1 MQFCWNHAKT
11 KWKIVADF
19 SIENTLEGS
28 VIGLDEVG
36 RGPLAGPVVS
46 CGVIYNNYEILET
59 KTPITDSKKLTIK
72 QRLELFNFFQQ
83 LKKENILEYYLG
95 LATVEEIDQINILEA
110 TKLSMKRVID
120 KFNNPSASIIIDG
133 NFKLEYKNTNEKSII
148 GGDKVSLSIATASI
162 IAKIHRD
169 RLMSILDSKYQHFGW
184 KKNAG
189 YGTKKHIDAIKEN
202 GPTNFHRKTFEPIK
216 SLIKE

>member
-1 MQFCWNHAKT
+1 M
-11 KWKIVADF
+11 ADF
-19 SIENTLEGS
+19 SIENTIEGP

-46 CGVIYNNYEILET
+46 CGVIYNSYEILET
-59 KTPITDSKKLTIK
+59 KIPITDSKKLTIK
-72 QRLELFNFFQQ
+72 QRLELFKFFQK
-83 LKKENILEYYLG
+83 LKKENVLEYHLG
-95 LATVEEIDQINILEA
+95 LATVKEIDQINILEA

-120 KFNNPSASIIIDG
+120 KFNCSTASLIIDG

-169 RLMSILDSKYQHFGW
+169 RLMNILDNKYQHFGW
-184 KKNAG
+184 KQNAG
-189 YGTKKHIDAIKEN
+189 YGTKKHIDAIREK
-202 GPTNFHRKTFEPIK
+202 GATKFHRKTFEPIK
-216 SLIKE
+216 SLIRK

>member
-1 MQFCWNHAKT
+1 M
-11 KWKIVADF
+11 ADF
-19 SIENTLEGS
+19 SIENTIEGP

-46 CGVIYNNYEILET
+46 CGVIYNSYEILET
-59 KTPITDSKKLTIK
+59 KIPITDSKKLTIK
-72 QRLELFNFFQQ
+72 QRLELFKLFKQ
-83 LKKENILEYYLG
+83 LKKENILKYYLG

-169 RLMSILDSKYQHFGW
+169 RLMSILDNKYQHFGW
-184 KKNAG
+184 KQNAG
-189 YGTKKHIDAIKEN
+189 YGTKKHIDAIKEK
-202 GPTNFHRKTFEPIK
+202 GHTNCHRKTFEPIK
-216 SLIKE
+216 SLIKK

>member
-1 MQFCWNHAKT
+1 MT
-11 KWKIVADF
+11 DF
-19 SIENTLEGS
+19 SIENSIIGP

-46 CGVIYNNYEILET
+46 CGVIYNSYEILET
-59 KTPITDSKKLTIK
+59 KIPITDSKKLTIK
-72 QRLELFNFFQQ
+72 RRLELFKFFQK

-95 LATVEEIDQINILEA
+95 LATVEEIDQLNILEA
-110 TKLSMKRVID
+110 TKLSMKRIVD

-133 NFKLEYKNTNEKSII
+133 NFKLNYNNTNEKSVV

-162 IAKIHRD
+162 IAKVHRD
-169 RLMSILDSKYQHFGW
+169 RLMGILDNKYKHYGW
-184 KKNAG
+184 KQNAG
-189 YGTKKHIDAIKEN
+189 YGTKKHIDAIKEK

-216 SLIKE
+216 SIISN

>member
-1 MQFCWNHAKT
+1 
-11 KWKIVADF
+11 VADF
-19 SIENTLEGS
+19 SIENTIDGS

-120 KFNNPSASIIIDG
+120 KFNNPTASIIIDG
-133 NFKLEYKNTNEKSII
+133 NFKLEYKNINEKSII

-169 RLMSILDSKYQHFGW
+169 RLMSILDNKYQHFGW
-184 KKNAG
+184 KQNSG
-189 YGTKKHIDAIKEN
+189 YGTKKHIDAIKEK
-202 GPTNFHRKTFEPIK
+202 GPTKYHRKTFEPVK
-216 SLIKE
+216 SLIRK

>member
-1 MQFCWNHAKT
+1 M
-11 KWKIVADF
+11 ADF
-19 SIENTLEGS
+19 SIENTIKGP

-46 CGVIYNNYEILET
+46 CGVIYNSYEILET
-59 KTPITDSKKLTIK
+59 KIPITDSKKLTIK
-72 QRLELFNFFQQ
+72 QRLELFKLFKQ
-83 LKKENILEYYLG
+83 LKKENILKYYLG

-133 NFKLEYKNTNEKSII
+133 NFKLEYKTVNEKSII
-148 GGDKVSLSIATASI
+148 GGDKISLSIATASI

-184 KKNAG
+184 KQNAG
-189 YGTKKHIDAIKEN
+189 YGTKKHIDAIKEK
-202 GPTNFHRKTFEPIK
+202 GPTNCHRKTFEPIK
-216 SLIKE
+216 SLIKK

>member
-1 MQFCWNHAKT
+1 M
-11 KWKIVADF
+11 ADF
-19 SIENTLEGS
+19 SIENTIEGP

-46 CGVIYNNYEILET
+46 CGVIFNSYEILET
-59 KTPITDSKKLTIK
+59 KIPITDSKKLTIK
-72 QRLELFNFFQQ
+72 QRLKLFKCFQQ

-120 KFNNPSASIIIDG
+120 KFNNPNASIIIDG

-148 GGDKVSLSIATASI
+148 GGDKISLSIATASI

-169 RLMSILDSKYQHFGW
+169 RLMSILDNKYQHFGW

-189 YGTKKHIDAIKEN
+189 YGTKKHIDAIKQK
-202 GPTNFHRKTFEPIK
+202 GATNFHRKTFEPIK

>member
-1 MQFCWNHAKT
+1 M
-11 KWKIVADF
+11 ADF
-19 SIENTLEGS
+19 SIENSIIGP

-46 CGVIYNNYEILET
+46 CGVIYNSYEILET
-59 KTPITDSKKLTIK
+59 KIPITDSKKLTIK
-72 QRLELFNFFQQ
+72 RRLELFKFFQK

-95 LATVEEIDQINILEA
+95 LATVEEIDQLNILEA
-110 TKLSMKRVID
+110 TKLSMKRIVD

-133 NFKLEYKNTNEKSII
+133 NFKLNYNNTNEKSVV

-162 IAKIHRD
+162 IAKVHRD
-169 RLMSILDSKYQHFGW
+169 RLMGILDNKYQHYGW
-184 KKNAG
+184 KQNAG
-189 YGTKKHIDAIKEN
+189 YGTKKHIDAIKEK

-216 SLIKE
+216 SLIKN

>member
-1 MQFCWNHAKT
+1 
-11 KWKIVADF
+11 VADF
-19 SIENTLEGS
+19 SIENTIEGP

-46 CGVIYNNYEILET
+46 CGVIYNSYEILET
-59 KTPITDSKKLTIK
+59 KIPITDSKKLTIK
-72 QRLELFNFFQQ
+72 QRLDLFKLFKQ

-133 NFKLEYKNTNEKSII
+133 NFKLEYKTVNEKSII

-184 KKNAG
+184 KQNAG
-189 YGTKKHIDAIKEN
+189 YGTKKHIDAIKEK

-216 SLIKE
+216 SLIKK